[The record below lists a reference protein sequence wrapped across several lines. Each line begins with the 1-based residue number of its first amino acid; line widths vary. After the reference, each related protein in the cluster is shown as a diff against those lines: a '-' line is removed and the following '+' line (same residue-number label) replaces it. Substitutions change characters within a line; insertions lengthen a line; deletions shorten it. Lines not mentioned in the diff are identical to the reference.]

1 MQITTYNIVIGVLFG
16 EKSILYKEIEKMIDH
31 MDDNKTE
38 YKKLGNDT
46 NKFFV
51 QVLFKMDLLIQQL
64 LESCK
69 SAEKFKHVKFGFFKK
84 ELKTMRNAII
94 GRSFSCSLPAIY
106 TSKDKDKLLTRDD
119 MGMSTKDKYNNSN
132 NNVNNKKNE
141 SSAKNEQGRNNN
153 NNNNGNQNQNNNS
166 NKSKQTN
173 NKQNTETPTDNPELN
188 QDWKLPQDFQ
198 VNAFLKEN
206 SKTNPL
212 PKYRGNAFCVH
223 YLAKGRCRNGATC
236 GYEHTDPRS
245 VGIGEEWGTYVKKMQ
260 AKIN

>member
-1 MQITTYNIVIGVLFG
+1 MNYINKYHESDVQVFRNKTLFAPSNYEEMIMQITTYNIVIGVLFG

-94 GRSFSCSLPAIY
+94 GRSFSCSLPA
-106 TSKDKDKLLTRDD
+106 
-119 MGMSTKDKYNNSN
+119 
-132 NNVNNKKNE
+132 
-141 SSAKNEQGRNNN
+141 
-153 NNNNGNQNQNNNS
+153 
-166 NKSKQTN
+166 
-173 NKQNTETPTDNPELN
+173 
-188 QDWKLPQDFQ
+188 
-198 VNAFLKEN
+198 
-206 SKTNPL
+206 
-212 PKYRGNAFCVH
+212 
-223 YLAKGRCRNGATC
+223 
-236 GYEHTDPRS
+236 
-245 VGIGEEWGTYVKKMQ
+245 
-260 AKIN
+260 